1 MTNKITIREAK
12 ESDYNKVNQLYLV
25 SYSLYYKNIPSVYN
39 QPPKTI
45 ISKGTFLSILEDK
58 KNAKLFVAEL
68 NNEVAGMVYALIE
81 EQNDEEIA
89 KGYRRVNI
97 EEIAVFDQYS
107 RSGIGSKLILECEK
121 FAKQNKIVELNVLT
135 YSFNKKAIGFY
146 QKNGFSPYS
155 LVLKKRI

>member
-1 MTNKITIREAK
+1 MMNKITIREAK

-25 SYSLYYKNIPSVYN
+25 PYSLYYKNIPSVYN
-39 QPPKTI
+39 QPPKTM

-58 KNAKLFVAEL
+58 NAKFFVAEL
-68 NNEVAGMVYALIE
+68 DNEIAGMVYALIE

-107 RSGIGSKLILECEK
+107 RSGIGSKLIFECEK
-121 FAKQNKIVELNVLT
+121 FAKQNKIIELNVLT
-135 YSFNKKAIGFY
+135 YSFNKKAIDFY